1 MNHFSEQNELIKVA
15 RDFVRNRIDSLEKDV
30 RYCLRDKPQPSSP
43 LDAPFPAL
51 LYCFSTLDLLGS
63 LSEGDASRNAK
74 TPDNSKNYAQRF
86 MNYTEEQSNLLI
98 QIFRHKLVHLAQPK
112 FVYHD
117 SVKSRAIT
125 WRYYHDNQEE
135 HLKIEK
141 LPPNS
146 KITITSSWEIPV
158 GYEFRVGIIQFM
170 NDIKNSVERPG
181 GYLHSLETIPDLQD
195 RFKKAIEQ
203 IYGS

>member
-1 MNHFSEQNELIKVA
+1 MNHFSEQNELVKFA
-15 RDFVRNRIDSLEKDV
+15 RDLVRNRIDSLEKDV
-30 RYCLRDKPQPSSP
+30 TYCLRDQAQPPSAP
-43 LDAPFPAL
+43 YAPFPAL
-51 LYCFSTLDLLGS
+51 LYCFSTLD
-63 LSEGDASRNAK
+63 K
-74 TPDNSKNYAQRF
+74 TPYNSKNYAQRF

-117 SVKSRAIT
+117 SVKSRDIT

-135 HLKIEK
+135 HLKIDK

-158 GYEFRVGIIQFM
+158 GFLSSEWALY
-170 NDIKNSVERPG
+170 
-181 GYLHSLETIPDLQD
+181 SL
-195 RFKKAIEQ
+195 
-203 IYGS
+203 